1 MDIARLNDIANPD
14 LIHPGQVLRLPL
26 AERRCRRMLADTVSY
41 AAGPA
46 GSLER
51 RTFSPP
57 SRRQPDLRRVQAT
70 ALDPPLD

>member
-1 MDIARLNDIANPD
+1 MEIAGLNNIANPD
-14 LIHPGQVLRLPL
+14 LIHPGQVLQLPL
-26 AERRCRRMLADTVSY
+26 AERRCRRMLADAASY

-57 SRRQPDLRRVQAT
+57 SRRQPDLQRVRAT
-70 ALDPPLD
+70 ALDPD